1 MVSELV
7 FSDTFADWKTKIN
20 ALVQDHIASTQEFD
34 DYVANLAIT
43 GPFTYNRAT
52 TSGLSISIYG
62 GTVRNGSVVEFL
74 TDSIVIMPANS
85 TRVLAI
91 YKVDNFAPSLQLYA
105 TNAVPEKNVLPIA
118 IFTTDSTQL
127 TNYTDL
133 RTQFS
138 MSSGSAG
145 SASSVLQFDK
155 NIDLDVTIPA
165 TKNGLSIDPVV
176 SPGITVTVSPGAV
189 WVVL

>member
-20 ALVQDHIASTQEFD
+20 ALVVDHNETAQNLD
-34 DYVANLAIT
+34 DYIAALAIT
-43 GPFTYNRAT
+43 GPFTYNRAD
-52 TSGLSISIYG
+52 TSGLNISVYG
-62 GTVRNGSVVEFL
+62 GNVRNGSVVEFL
-74 TDSIVIMPANS
+74 PNTTVTMPPSS
-85 TRVLAI
+85 TRVLVI
-91 YKVDNFAPSLQLYA
+91 YKIDNFAPVLQLHA

-118 IFTTDSTQL
+118 IFTTNATQL
-127 TNYTDL
+127 TAYTDL

-155 NIDLDVTIPA
+155 IIDVDVSVPA
-165 TKNGLSIDPVV
+165 TKNALSIDPTVN
-176 SPGITVTVSPGAV
+176 PGVTVTIEAGAV

>member
-7 FSDTFADWKTKIN
+7 FSDTFAEWKTKIN
-20 ALVQDHIASTQEFD
+20 ALVQDHNETAQYLD
-34 DYVANLAIT
+34 DYVANLAVT
-43 GPFTYNRAT
+43 GPFTYNRTAT
-52 TSGLSISIYG
+52 TGLNIAIYG
-62 GTVRNGSVVEFL
+62 GNVRNGSVVEFL
-74 TDSIVIMPANS
+74 NDTTVAMPPNV

-91 YKVDNFAPSLQLYA
+91 YKVDNFAPVLQLYA

-118 IFTTDSTQL
+118 IFTTNSTVL
-127 TNYTDL
+127 TAYTDL
-133 RTQFS
+133 RTQFA

-155 NIDLDVTIPA
+155 NIELDVTIPA
-165 TKNGLSIDPVV
+165 TKNGLSIDPAVM
-176 SPGITVTVSPGAV
+176 PGVTVTVSPGAT